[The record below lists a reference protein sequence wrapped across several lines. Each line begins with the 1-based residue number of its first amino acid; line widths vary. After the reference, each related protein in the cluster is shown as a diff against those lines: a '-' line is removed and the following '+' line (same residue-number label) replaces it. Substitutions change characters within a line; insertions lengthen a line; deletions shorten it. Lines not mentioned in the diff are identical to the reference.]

1 MASPLHT
8 YSISS
13 DAKKYVNEIN
23 LSTDN
28 ISENSSSTGKAKQI
42 KTQAKIKN
50 INELKDKPLH
60 SKYPIRASDTDVN
73 SSLTHHW
80 LASLDMKAE
89 TEGFILAALDQSL
102 STKNFQANILENG
115 ADTKYK
121 VCDKHTE
128 TIDHFVSSYPML
140 APTEYLNRHDRLS
153 QCIYCCL
160 RKNFCLPH
168 ERNWWNINQQK
179 SLKTKKLLFYTIS
192 TSRTIQ
198 ENRPDTVVKIKMIK
212 FVYSLICLVCA

>member
-8 YSISS
+8 YSNSS

-28 ISENSSSTGKAKQI
+28 ISENSSSTEKAKQI

-89 TEGFILAALDQSL
+89 TEGFILASLDQSL

-121 VCDKHTE
+121 VCDNHTE
-128 TIDHFVSSYPML
+128 TIDHFVSSCPML
-140 APTEYLNRHDRLS
+140 ALTEYLNKHDRLN
-153 QCIYCCL
+153 QCIYCCFC
-160 RKNFCLPH
+160 KNSCLPH
-168 ERNWWNINQQK
+168 ERNWWEHKPTKVFENKKATILYNFNIQDNPGK
-179 SLKTKKLLFYTIS
+179 
-192 TSRTIQ
+192 
-198 ENRPDTVVKIKMIK
+198 
-212 FVYSLICLVCA
+212 